1 MDSFAVSWEMKPVFR
16 SLPLALTLLL
26 AGCSGAYYQA
36 MEKIGFPKRD
46 ILVDRVEKAQ
56 ESQTKAKEQFAS
68 ALEHFL
74 IVTKADGGDLQRKY
88 DEMNREFT
96 RSESRAKD
104 VREWIAAVED
114 VSSALFREWKQ
125 ELGQYSDANLRR
137 DSERQLEETRRRYDA
152 LMTLMLR
159 AAGRMDPVLATFRD
173 QVLYLKHNLN
183 ARALASLDTTH
194 RELEADISKLIADME
209 TSIREAQAFIKEM
222 KPTP

>member
-1 MDSFAVSWEMKPVFR
+1 MRTVFR

-46 ILVDRVEKAQ
+46 IFVDRVEKAQ

-74 IVTKADGGDLQRKY
+74 IVTKADGSDLQRKY
-88 DEMNREFT
+88 DEMSREFT

-104 VREWIAAVED
+104 VHERIAAVED
-114 VSSALFREWKQ
+114 VSTALFREWKQ
-125 ELGQYSDANLRR
+125 ELGQYTDSTLRR
-137 DSERQLEETRRRYDA
+137 DSELQLEATHRRYDA
-152 LMTLMLR
+152 LMALMQR
-159 AAGRMDPVLATFRD
+159 AASRMDPVLATFRD

-183 ARALASLDTTH
+183 ARALASLDSTH

-209 TSIREAQAFIKEM
+209 NSIREAQSFIKEM
-222 KPTP
+222 KLGP